1 MKFSSLLAG
10 IFLATGLVNIGHAQT
25 STPFDSVLSQYSA
38 AWSDQSGYRM
48 DGAQWDPKAS
58 YRVTFQLI
66 PQEIRDFV
74 VSGNTEMQFN
84 FYSGNFQ
91 GRLRGFA
98 QRAQSQGLAGQALLD
113 ATTAFLDSTF
123 TRVRPQ
129 LALMYPGYP
138 DDVYKAMVIQNLSH
152 GIYAYGTSYY
162 YETITGQVAGTAP
175 ILQNGQ
181 LTASKEL
188 ESLLELTTADCGEL
202 AELNRV
208 LGRAWGLDM
217 RYVGIA
223 PDYNSGFAG
232 NTRVQAGVHAI
243 DALVY
248 SAPNGAKQALLIDS
262 VTNTAIAPG
271 PLAQLFPG
279 EMVGD
284 GIIASAS
291 HAVDRYMALANKG
304 RIMPFF
310 DYYMHPPV
318 RSGYLKSSIRDASLI
333 KFMYAYYLEAYPNP
347 SHSYTSYPAW
357 QANNFSWSARQS
369 LN

>member
-1 MKFSSLLAG
+1 MAL
-10 IFLATGLVNIGHAQT
+10 GLVNISQAQT
-25 STPFDSVLSQYSA
+25 TPFDSVMSQYTA

-58 YRVTFQLI
+58 YRITFQLI
-66 PQEIRDFV
+66 PQNIRNFA
-74 VSGNTEMQFN
+74 VSGNTEAQFT
-84 FYSGNFQ
+84 FYSTNFQ

-98 QRAQSQGLAGQALLD
+98 QRSQSQGLTGQALLD
-113 ATTAFLDSTF
+113 ATSSFLDTMF
-123 TRVRPQ
+123 AQVKPQ
-129 LALMYPGYP
+129 LAQMYPGYP

-152 GIYAYGTSYY
+152 GIYVYGTSYY
-162 YETITGQVAGTAP
+162 YETITGQAAGTSP

-181 LTASKEL
+181 LTVAKEL

-202 AELNRV
+202 AELDRV
-208 LGRAWGLDM
+208 LGHAWGLDV

-223 PDYNSGFAG
+223 PDFNSALAN
-232 NTRVQAGVHAI
+232 NTRIPAGVHAI

-248 SAPNGAKQALLIDS
+248 TAPNGAKQALLFDS

-271 PLAQLFPG
+271 PLAQMFPG

-284 GIIASAS
+284 GIVAAAT

-304 RIMPFF
+304 KIMGFF
-310 DYYMHPPV
+310 DYYMHPPI
-318 RSGYLKSSIRDASLI
+318 RSGYLKSSIGDASLL

-347 SHSYTSYPAW
+347 KNSYVSYPAW
-357 QANNFSWSARQS
+357 QANNQSWSTQQP